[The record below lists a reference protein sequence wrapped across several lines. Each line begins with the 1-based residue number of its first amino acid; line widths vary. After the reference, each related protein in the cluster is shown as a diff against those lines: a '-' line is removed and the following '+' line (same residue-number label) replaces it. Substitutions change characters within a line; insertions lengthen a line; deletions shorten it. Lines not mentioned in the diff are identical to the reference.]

1 MENLGELAFASRLR
15 RLSDTVASQAAL
27 VYQRYGLDFDPRCFP
42 LFRLLSEQGPLGVT
56 EVAERLGISHP
67 AAIQIAREL
76 ERRELVVSEKAPHD
90 ARKRLLRL
98 SEHGQALLPDFKTV
112 WNLIREVNEGLIRSQ
127 RHNVLWAV
135 EELETALTEQDYL
148 TRFTEHLK
156 TRQQEAV
163 EILDFQPGF
172 AADFKRLN
180 VEWIEKYFTL
190 EPADL
195 HQLDHPETLLK
206 AGGHILL
213 ARLNGEIVG
222 TAGLEKDPGEPSFG
236 LVKMAVTERVQG
248 KQVGKMLGLAAIE
261 WARRAGAKRLWL
273 ESNTRLTP
281 ALTLYRKLGF
291 HKVESTPTP
300 YARSN
305 IKMELEL

>member
-1 MENLGELAFASRLR
+1 MEELGELAFGSRLR
-15 RLSDTVASQAAL
+15 RLSDTVANQAAL
-27 VYQRYGLDFDPRCFP
+27 VYRRYGLDFDPRCFP

-67 AAIQIAREL
+67 AVIQIAREL
-76 ERRELVVSEKAPHD
+76 ERRDLIVSEKAPHD

-98 SEHGQALLPDFKTV
+98 SEHGRTLLPEFQTV
-112 WNLIREVNEGLIRSQ
+112 WTLIREVNENLIRSQ

-135 EELETALTEQDYL
+135 EELETALSEQDYL
-148 TRFTEHLK
+148 ARFTEHLK

-163 EILDFQPGF
+163 EILEYRPEFK
-172 AADFKRLN
+172 ADFKRLN
-180 VEWIEKYFTL
+180 VEWIEKYFAL
-190 EPADL
+190 EPTDFQ
-195 HQLDHPETLLK
+195 QLDHPEHLLE
-206 AGGHILL
+206 AGGCILL

-222 TAGLEKDPGEPSFG
+222 TVGLEKDPGGPSFA
-236 LVKMAVTERVQG
+236 LIKMAVTERVQG
-248 KQVGKMLGLAAIE
+248 KQVGKKLGLAAIE

-300 YARSN
+300 FARSN
-305 IKMELEL
+305 IKLEMEL